1 MLALRI
7 GLVTAVLAASGLA
20 TPTLANKHGNS
31 VRFAYDQVPEN
42 VDPYFNNVRI
52 GLIIG
57 QQVWDTLIYRDPKT
71 GHYGGQLAT
80 NWKWLDEKTLE
91 FELRKGVT
99 FHNGAGFD
107 ADDVVYTLN
116 FVSKP
121 ENKVVTQQNVNWID
135 HAEKVDQYK
144 VRVVSKWPF
153 PAAIEYLAGPVVIMP
168 HEYYARVGPKG
179 MNEKPVGSGP
189 FRVVDHAIGK
199 YIRLER
205 NPGYFKDSPK
215 QAAKI
220 DKLEIRF
227 IPDKQT
233 QVAEMLSGGLDFIMS
248 VAPDQAGQLRA
259 VPNLKVTSGET
270 MRYVFLQM
278 NTMDNTSA
286 PPLKDI
292 RVRQAINHAIDRGTM
307 VKQIVG
313 EGARVIDSVCFPE
326 QFGCSHEGAA
336 HYGYDPAKAKQLL
349 AAAGLPN
356 GFEIDFYAYRER
368 DQTEAMI
375 SYLRAVGIRANL
387 RFAQYAAMREAM
399 RAGKAPLIHQTWGSF
414 SVNDVSAA
422 VSVFHKGTADDINR
436 DPAVKAL
443 LERGD
448 SSVDAAVRK
457 EAYAKALALIA
468 ERAYA
473 VPLYTLPTYYVAAKE
488 LVFTPYSDEIPRFWE
503 MSYQ

>member
-1 MLALRI
+1 
-7 GLVTAVLAASGLA
+7 
-20 TPTLANKHGNS
+20 
-31 VRFAYDQVPEN
+31 
-42 VDPYFNNVRI
+42 
-52 GLIIG
+52 
-57 QQVWDTLIYRDPKT
+57 
-71 GHYGGQLAT
+71 
-80 NWKWLDEKTLE
+80 
-91 FELRKGVT
+91 
-99 FHNGAGFD
+99 
-107 ADDVVYTLN
+107 
-116 FVSKP
+116 
-121 ENKVVTQQNVNWID
+121 
-135 HAEKVDQYK
+135 
-144 VRVVSKWPF
+144 
-153 PAAIEYLAGPVVIMP
+153 
-168 HEYYARVGPKG
+168 
-179 MNEKPVGSGP
+179 
-189 FRVVDHAIGK
+189 
-199 YIRLER
+199 
-205 NPGYFKDSPK
+205 
-215 QAAKI
+215 
-220 DKLEIRF
+220 
-227 IPDKQT
+227 
-233 QVAEMLSGGLDFIMS
+233 
-248 VAPDQAGQLRA
+248 
-259 VPNLKVTSGET
+259 
-270 MRYVFLQM
+270 M